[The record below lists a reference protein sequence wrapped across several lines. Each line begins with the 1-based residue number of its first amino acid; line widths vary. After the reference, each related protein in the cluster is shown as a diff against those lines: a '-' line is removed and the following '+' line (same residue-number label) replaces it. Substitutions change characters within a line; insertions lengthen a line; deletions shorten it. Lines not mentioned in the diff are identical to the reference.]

1 MERSGGGATGVR
13 VLYFSRDYTTH
24 DRRFLE
30 ALVGAGHETWFLRLE
45 DDGFEYEARPVPAG
59 VRIAEW
65 AGGRAPVG
73 GPAGWLQLMP
83 DLQRVIAD
91 VQPDVIHA
99 GPVPSCGFMAAMS
112 GFSPLFVMSWGS
124 DLLVDT
130 MADPAQAFTATYALS
145 RASAFVCDCDA
156 VRARAHTLMHGT
168 LPAVVQFPWGVDL
181 SVFAPGDRDR
191 HRAALGLGPGPVIV
205 STRLWEEHYG
215 ILTVIEAVG
224 RARRQVPDLQLLLLG
239 DGSQRDRVQ
248 ELIAR
253 WDLQRAVTTPGLV
266 SPDALAPYFQAADM
280 YLTCTHSD
288 GASISLLEAMACGLP
303 VVASDIPGNRE
314 WLDGQAGSALVPVG
328 DVEAFAAALL
338 ATARLAPTDL
348 VRVTKA
354 HRARVEHGAD
364 WSRNFLR
371 LTRAYTATMNA
382 TPGVP

>member
-1 MERSGGGATGVR
+1 
-13 VLYFSRDYTTH
+13 
-24 DRRFLE
+24 
-30 ALVGAGHETWFLRLE
+30 
-45 DDGFEYEARPVPAG
+45 
-59 VRIAEW
+59 
-65 AGGRAPVG
+65 
-73 GPAGWLQLMP
+73 
-83 DLQRVIAD
+83 
-91 VQPDVIHA
+91 
-99 GPVPSCGFMAAMS
+99 
-112 GFSPLFVMSWGS
+112 
-124 DLLVDT
+124 VDT
-130 MADPAQAFTATYALS
+130 VGDPVHAFTATYALG

-156 VRARAHTLMHGT
+156 VRARAHSLMHGT

-191 HRAALGLGPGPVIV
+191 HRAALELGPGPVIV

-328 DVEAFAAALL
+328 DAEAFAAAI
-338 ATARLAPTDL
+338 
-348 VRVTKA
+348 
-354 HRARVEHGAD
+354 VEVGQLSPEAQRERGAANRMTTTQRAD
-364 WSRNFLR
+364 WKANVQQLFA
-371 LTRAYTATMNA
+371 AYAA
-382 TPGVP
+382 VVAQEARC